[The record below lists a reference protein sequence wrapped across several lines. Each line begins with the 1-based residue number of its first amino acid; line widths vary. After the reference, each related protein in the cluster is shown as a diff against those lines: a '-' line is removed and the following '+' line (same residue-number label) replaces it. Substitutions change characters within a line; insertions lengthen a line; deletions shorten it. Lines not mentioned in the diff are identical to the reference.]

1 MSFWRAG
8 IWPEPGMMQSQLWGE
23 TGEELLDMDPRVPIL
38 RQWSGWKK
46 FEDLLGKWHLHRK
59 HTLFT
64 YSTYLF
70 ETEEADTKKKKTTN
84 PLFTPT
90 EWYFGLPAV
99 PSRAKST
106 RKRHKSGT
114 SLAVPGA
121 GMGKETEAWVVRGE
135 VRKQWVGRATSR
147 LAQQTLVRGLESL
160 SREVIDGGVYSV
172 LYIKSSSHH
181 LVQLL
186 FLEYTERKTV
196 HLEGKRAKYLLFY
209 FLYFYVKYLPSSGKY
224 HLRDKPYYC
233 LSLTPSKFA

>member
-8 IWPEPGMMQSQLWGE
+8 IWPEPGMMRNQLWGE

-38 RQWSGWKK
+38 RQQSGWKK
-46 FEDLLGKWHLHRK
+46 FEDLFGKWHSRK
-59 HTLFT
+59 NILCLLIVHI
-64 YSTYLF
+64 YLRRRKLIQ
-70 ETEEADTKKKKTTN
+70 KKKKKN
-84 PLFTPT
+84 PLFTPK

-106 RKRHKSGT
+106 GKRHKSET

-121 GMGKETEAWVVRGE
+121 GMGKETEAWVVRDE
-135 VRKQWVGRATSR
+135 VRKQWVGRATSH
-147 LAQQTLVRGLESL
+147 LAQQTLVRGLEGL

-196 HLEGKRAKYLLFY
+196 HLGGKRAKYLLFY
-209 FLYFYVKYLPSSGKY
+209 FLYFYVKYLP
-224 HLRDKPYYC
+224 LQ
-233 LSLTPSKFA
+233 ANII